1 MEENRWQTFEC
12 PTLPPGWTREV
23 VARKRGKSAW
33 KQSDVYYRSPNG
45 KRVRSKPALIQRLGS
60 QGNPVDLNMFEWRSG
75 NMNPELLK
83 PKAKRRRTNSK
94 GSSSDMSSIEGEDSV
109 PVEEKYL
116 NVPSTPSSNTYPL
129 PINMTHSK
137 PLHNGTA
144 PMKLPKNWKETLCP
158 ILKPSSP
165 VKLSK
170 DWREKLSTEKI
181 FKPKANSPQPVKL
194 AKDWKETSRSISSS
208 ISHGRLPTT
217 HTPVKLSKD
226 WKEKAGLKA
235 STSIAHGSHEKLPKN
250 WRERSKDMPIANV
263 NAIHATKLPKNWKDL
278 FDKQPRS
285 SPKIISN
292 SNSKQNSLVQG
303 STTSPVKLPKDW
315 RKPEAGLG
323 GWGGT
328 RVRVEPTK
336 LPKNWNQTVAVNKTP
351 QVGER
356 GENAQNYAKLSTDWN
371 KNLALS
377 RSAFAVKLPKGWMDE
392 ALEEQRLRR
401 LERNQSTSEAHQRRE
416 HRHHADYAL
425 VLPSGWESLTPK
437 ELVDNLCSSDQA
449 RKLSSE
455 VRENFERDLLSRLEE
470 VEKDQ
475 LAVRLEKGWHKGL
488 PPLPEVEDTQLP
500 ARLVLPR
507 DWEERDAESLAE
519 ELGIALPPEEKVNI
533 LPETWATDLRKD
545 GKAIKRRN
553 NTAVIEGTAKER
565 EFEDKSLHQSSV
577 EEESKKGLCEY
588 ELIRQENIR
597 QRDAL
602 FAKLGLEDAKA
613 SVATKGKNKS
623 ATGGSKPKKGK
634 RRDDMEKN
642 GKERSLKSKN
652 GKSGSGRPEKEVTP
666 AEKEQLE
673 MPALQGWKR
682 EVVLSKVIKL
692 KVPKL
697 PLPPPPPSL
706 LVLYHKAIQGCPRMD
721 EDFNVVE
728 GLDEVKQ
735 LALKSSPSKLISG
748 YCGLL
753 ASLGGWRGPLVPQDN
768 QPHAPSWCEEAADQK
783 GGG

>member
-1 MEENRWQTFEC
+1 M
-12 PTLPPGWTREV
+12 
-23 VARKRGKSAW
+23 
-33 KQSDVYYRSPNG
+33 
-45 KRVRSKPALIQRLGS
+45 
-60 QGNPVDLNMFEWRSG
+60 
-75 NMNPELLK
+75 
-83 PKAKRRRTNSK
+83 
-94 GSSSDMSSIEGEDSV
+94 
-109 PVEEKYL
+109 
-116 NVPSTPSSNTYPL
+116 
-129 PINMTHSK
+129 
-137 PLHNGTA
+137 
-144 PMKLPKNWKETLCP
+144 
-158 ILKPSSP
+158 
-165 VKLSK
+165 
-170 DWREKLSTEKI
+170 
-181 FKPKANSPQPVKL
+181 
-194 AKDWKETSRSISSS
+194 
-208 ISHGRLPTT
+208 
-217 HTPVKLSKD
+217 
-226 WKEKAGLKA
+226 
-235 STSIAHGSHEKLPKN
+235 
-250 WRERSKDMPIANV
+250 
-263 NAIHATKLPKNWKDL
+263 
-278 FDKQPRS
+278 
-285 SPKIISN
+285 
-292 SNSKQNSLVQG
+292 
-303 STTSPVKLPKDW
+303 
-315 RKPEAGLG
+315 
-323 GWGGT
+323 
-328 RVRVEPTK
+328 RVEPTK

-519 ELGIALPPEEKVNI
+519 ELGVTLPSPEKVNI
-533 LPETWATDLRKD
+533 LPETWATDLRQD
-545 GKAIKRRN
+545 GKATKRRN
-553 NTAVIEGTAKER
+553 NIAVLEGAAKKR
-565 EFEDKSLHQSSV
+565 EFEDKSLHQSVV
-577 EEESKKGLCEY
+577 EGESKKGLCEY

-613 SVATKGKNKS
+613 SVATKRKNKS
-623 ATGGSKPKKGK
+623 ATGGTKLKKGK

-642 GKERSLKSKN
+642 GKERSLKSQN
-652 GKSGSGRPEKEVTP
+652 GKSGRPEKEVTP

-682 EVVLSKVIKL
+682 EVVLSKVI
-692 KVPKL
+692 
-697 PLPPPPPSL
+697 
-706 LVLYHKAIQGCPRMD
+706 
-721 EDFNVVE
+721 
-728 GLDEVKQ
+728 
-735 LALKSSPSKLISG
+735 
-748 YCGLL
+748 
-753 ASLGGWRGPLVPQDN
+753 
-768 QPHAPSWCEEAADQK
+768 
-783 GGG
+783 